1 MAYKINR
8 SDENVILPDGPA
20 TVRDVQRYVIQK
32 GTPEFYELEAA
43 EVIEVY
49 VDEEDLPLDKDNNP
63 DWSKYGWISARMS
76 VSNSGIDDIIDIKK
90 QDKLSLSFRD
100 KKNEEFD
107 YLIAADG
114 VYSKTKQILFK
125 KEGLPK
131 YYNSIALRG
140 NIQSFGNFDI
150 SLYAI

>member
-49 VDEEDLPLDKDNNP
+49 VDEEDLPKIKGKPDCTLVLAWNFFDEIKRNNS
-63 DWSKYGWISARMS
+63 DLAQKFIS
-76 VSNSGIDDIIDIKK
+76 IKN
-90 QDKLSLSFRD
+90 L
-100 KKNEEFD
+100 E
-107 YLIAADG
+107 I
-114 VYSKTKQILFK
+114 
-125 KEGLPK
+125 
-131 YYNSIALRG
+131 
-140 NIQSFGNFDI
+140 
-150 SLYAI
+150 